1 MKRPEINKLDKLWGS
16 IVKATRGY
24 RCEMCGI
31 SGRMEAAHV
40 VGRRHRTTRWGI
52 DLDDIADVNNRN
64 YLIHTKNYDL
74 CGHCLCH
81 SCHQH
86 YDEHG
91 PLEQRIVEKVIGAER
106 KKILQFLAK
115 NSITKYQE
123 YEEIKELL
131 SSLLPPGPG

>member
-1 MKRPEINKLDKLWGS
+1 
-16 IVKATRGY
+16 
-24 RCEMCGI
+24 MCGI

-52 DLDDIADVNNRN
+52 DIDIILDINDRN
-64 YLIHTKNYDL
+64 HLIHTDNYDL

-91 PLEQRIVEKVIGAER
+91 PLESAIVDKVIGAKR
-106 KKILQFLAK
+106 KEILQFLAK
-115 NSITKYQE
+115 NSVTQYQE
-123 YEEIKELL
+123 YEVIKATL
-131 SSLLPPGPG
+131 SSLLPPGLG